1 MARYPGATYR
11 PIVMKGRK
19 ALTIVNRANLHVTDS
34 LVDSQFGYMNGP
46 RNPDSHFHIALSGYT
61 EQYVD
66 TFYRANADL
75 EGNDATISIETAGKG
90 DGQWTVEQ
98 CIAIINLL
106 AWIVKTHGVQ
116 LRLATSSKLGAESK
130 GISWHRLGIDGNF
143 PALPSIQ
150 AGRLQRGGGMHYS
163 NARGKVCPGNARI
176 EQIPGIYGEV
186 VRIIEGTVVNP
197 LPPINPTPPTPIPP
211 NGLDED
217 GLLGPATVKFQQ
229 RKFGTPEDGVI
240 SQPTSQLTWAIQ
252 EWLNARGFTDKYGRK
267 LVVDGKGYY
276 QNQLGTTPVTHTQY
290 ALQRYL
296 AQTPSGR
303 AIGYGPDGKWGSPS
317 IGIKILQQEAN
328 AGRLF
333 A

>member
-1 MARYPGATYR
+1 MARYPGATFR
-11 PIVMKGRK
+11 PIVGKGRK
-19 ALTIVNRANLHVTDS
+19 ALTIVNRSNLHVTDS
-34 LVDSQFGYMNGP
+34 LADSMFGFFN
-46 RNPDSHFHIALSGYT
+46 NPKNADSHFHIALNGYT

-66 TFYRANADL
+66 TAFRANADL

-90 DGQWTVEQ
+90 DGHWTPEQ

-106 AWIVKTHGVQ
+106 AWIIRTHNVP
-116 LRLATSSKLGAESK
+116 LRLATSSKIGAESK

-150 AGRLQRGGGMHYS
+150 AGRIQRGGGMHYS
-163 NARGKVCPGNARI
+163 RARGKVCPGDARI
-176 EQIPGIYGEV
+176 EQVPGIYGEV
-186 VRIIEGTVVNP
+186 TRIIEGTVVNP
-197 LPPINPTPPTPIPP
+197 LPPVTPKPP
-211 NGLDED
+211 VATGLDED
-217 GLLGPATVKFQQ
+217 GLLGPDTVKWQQ
-229 RKFGTPEDGVI
+229 RKFGTPQDGVI
-240 SQPTSQLTWAIQ
+240 SQPTSQLTWQIQ